1 MMDVALGFFLGSLFG
16 LGLGLQLCR
25 WKFGEEAWRGEW
37 DQ

>member
-25 WKFGEEAWRGEW
+25 WKFGEENGINERSG
-37 DQ
+37 